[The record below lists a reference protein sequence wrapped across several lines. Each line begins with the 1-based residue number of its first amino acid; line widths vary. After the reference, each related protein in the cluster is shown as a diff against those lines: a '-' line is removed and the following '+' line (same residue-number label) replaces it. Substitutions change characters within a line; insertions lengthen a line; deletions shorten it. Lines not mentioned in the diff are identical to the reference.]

1 MKQQLIALCIP
12 LILVIHPLKSSAQEG
27 AAAEPRQAPG
37 WVSDKGYW
45 QVETNIRTPW
55 NSMISFFNNDG
66 ILVYK
71 ENVQGMALNLQ
82 RKSILRR
89 LKKILDRSVTAW
101 ESGHPGKESRLLV
114 TRSLRR
120 N

>member
-12 LILVIHPLKSSAQEG
+12 LILVIHPLKILAQEG
-27 AAAEPRQAPG
+27 TAGPRPVPG
-37 WVSDKGYW
+37 WVSEKGYW
-45 QVETNIRTPW
+45 QVETNIHSPW
-55 NSMISFFNNDG
+55 NSKISFFNNDG

-71 ENVQGMALNLQ
+71 EYVQGVALNLQ
-82 RKSILRR
+82 RKSTLRR
-89 LKKILDRSVTAW
+89 LKKILDRSVTTW
-101 ESGHPGKESRLLV
+101 EGGHPAKENELLV